1 MTKSYKSFTQV
12 AFSVILPGGSSKRIS
27 FSPRTGGGSVFITD
41 DERLQKAIERHPGFG
56 SKFFLEKDSTPA
68 PVIATAPKPE
78 PVETEPKTEAAAAP
92 AKDNP
97 TKEIPFTNLSD
108 AKEYL
113 ARHFEIPRTQLRSKE
128 AIKRY
133 AAMNNVIFTGIDN

>member
-12 AFSVILPGGSSKRIS
+12 AFSVILPGGGSKRIS
-27 FSPRTGGGSVFITD
+27 FSPRTGSGSVYITD
-41 DERLQKAIERHPGFG
+41 DERVQNAIERHPGFG
-56 SKFFLEKDSTPA
+56 KKFFLEGASN
-68 PVIATAPKPE
+68 TAPERKVAAPQ
-78 PVETEPKTEAAAAP
+78 PVSAEADSENVKAAP

-97 TKEIPFTNLSD
+97 RKEIPFTNLSD

-113 ARHFEIPRTQLRSKE
+113 ARNFEIGRTQLRSKE

-133 AAMNNVIFTGIDN
+133 AAMNNVIFVGIDN